1 MASTSAARCP
11 ISARPAAGLLRTVA
25 VVTVTIL
32 AGSPTLP
39 ADDAPEAPAKRA
51 ADLPVLYFGT
61 PVVLIGSLNDNGTTN
76 VAPMSSAWWLGATA
90 MLGMSRF
97 SRTVQNLKRRPQ
109 VVLNLA
115 DSALVDAVD
124 RIALLTGRPDV
135 PEYKRRR
142 GYTWCADKF
151 AAGGMTPEAVPGS
164 DLQAVAE
171 APVHLLGEVVTIAPI
186 GGTGSN
192 LVAIEVR
199 VQQSWVREDLL
210 LEEHPDHM
218 DPLAWDP
225 LIMKFTE
232 YFGRAVNLR
241 ESSLARGWTMPR
253 LSARR

>member
-1 MASTSAARCP
+1 VAPTSAARCP
-11 ISARPAAGLLRTVA
+11 ISARPATGLLRTVA
-25 VVTVTIL
+25 VVTEMIL
-32 AGSPTLP
+32 ADSATRP
-39 ADDAPEAPAKRA
+39 ADDAPQAPTKRPM
-51 ADLPVLYFGT
+51 DLPVLYFGT
-61 PVVLIGSLNDNGTTN
+61 PVVLIGSMNDDRTTN
-76 VAPMSSAWWLGATA
+76 VAPMSSAWWLGETA

-97 SRTVQNLKRRPQ
+97 SRTVQNLERRPQ

-115 DSALVDAVD
+115 DIALVDAVD
-124 RIALLTGRPDV
+124 RIALLTGRPDI

-151 AAGGMTPEAVPGS
+151 TAGGMTPEAVPEC

-171 APVHLLGEVVTIAPI
+171 APVHLVGEVVTIAPI
-186 GGTGSN
+186 GAAGSN

-210 LEEHPDHM
+210 LDEHPDHM